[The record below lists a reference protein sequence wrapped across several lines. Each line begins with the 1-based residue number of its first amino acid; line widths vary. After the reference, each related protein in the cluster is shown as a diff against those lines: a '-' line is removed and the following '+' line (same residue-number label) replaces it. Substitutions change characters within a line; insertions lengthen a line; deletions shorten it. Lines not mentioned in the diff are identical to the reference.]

1 MKSKLK
7 NFSLL
12 TISTLI
18 MAVGIYFFKFA
29 NNFTFGGITG
39 IAVLVAKFL
48 PISASDFSFVVN
60 ILLLIIGWIVL
71 GKSFAEKTAYSTIL
85 LSVSLSLLERIYPMS
100 HPLTNEPLL
109 ELIFAILLPALGS
122 AILFNIGASSG
133 GTDVIAMILKKYTSV
148 DIGKGLMISDLIFT
162 LAGFLVFNV
171 KTGLYS
177 LFGLI
182 MRSALIDNFIES
194 FNRSKY
200 FHVVTSNATCICD
213 FIQNDL
219 QRGATIVNATG
230 AFTGDDKYIILTV
243 LSPSQAVKLRNFIK
257 EHDPKAFLLVSN
269 TSEIIGKGFHSVQD
283 RQPFLCFLLVHNTLF
298 LSPRI
303 ISFIGFI
310 LQNIFLKLSHT
321 KKRGGFNA

>member
-1 MKSKLK
+1 MNYEIIINETIVKEGSIMKSKLK

-171 KTGLYS
+171 KTVLYS

-269 TSEIIGKGFHSVQD
+269 TSEIIGKGFHSV
-283 RQPFLCFLLVHNTLF
+283 
-298 LSPRI
+298 
-303 ISFIGFI
+303 
-310 LQNIFLKLSHT
+310 
-321 KKRGGFNA
+321 

>member
-85 LSVSLSLLERIYPMS
+85 LSISLSLLERIYPMN

-257 EHDPKAFLLVSN
+257 EQDPKAFLLVSN
-269 TSEIIGKGFHSVQD
+269 TSEIIGKGFHSV
-283 RQPFLCFLLVHNTLF
+283 
-298 LSPRI
+298 
-303 ISFIGFI
+303 
-310 LQNIFLKLSHT
+310 
-321 KKRGGFNA
+321 

>member
-18 MAVGIYFFKFA
+18 MAVGIYFFKFT

-39 IAVLVAKFL
+39 IAVLVAKFF

-71 GKSFAEKTAYSTIL
+71 GKNFAEKTAYSTIL

-269 TSEIIGKGFHSVQD
+269 TSEIIGKGFHSV
-283 RQPFLCFLLVHNTLF
+283 
-298 LSPRI
+298 
-303 ISFIGFI
+303 
-310 LQNIFLKLSHT
+310 
-321 KKRGGFNA
+321 

>member
-1 MKSKLK
+1 MNYEIIINETIIKEGSIMKLKLK

-18 MAVGIYFFKFA
+18 MAVGIYFFKFT

-85 LSVSLSLLERIYPMS
+85 LSISLSLLERIYPMS

-257 EHDPKAFLLVSN
+257 EQDPKAFLLVSN
-269 TSEIIGKGFHSVQD
+269 TSEIIGKGFHSV
-283 RQPFLCFLLVHNTLF
+283 
-298 LSPRI
+298 
-303 ISFIGFI
+303 
-310 LQNIFLKLSHT
+310 
-321 KKRGGFNA
+321 

>member
-85 LSVSLSLLERIYPMS
+85 LSISLSLLERIYPMS

-133 GTDVIAMILKKYTSV
+133 GTDVIAMVLKKYTSV

-257 EHDPKAFLLVSN
+257 EQDPKAFLLVSN
-269 TSEIIGKGFHSVQD
+269 TSEIIGKGFHSV
-283 RQPFLCFLLVHNTLF
+283 
-298 LSPRI
+298 
-303 ISFIGFI
+303 
-310 LQNIFLKLSHT
+310 
-321 KKRGGFNA
+321 

>member
-71 GKSFAEKTAYSTIL
+71 GKSFAEKTTYSTIL

-148 DIGKGLMISDLIFT
+148 DIGKDLMISDLIFT

-269 TSEIIGKGFHSVQD
+269 TSEIIGKGFHSV
-283 RQPFLCFLLVHNTLF
+283 
-298 LSPRI
+298 
-303 ISFIGFI
+303 
-310 LQNIFLKLSHT
+310 
-321 KKRGGFNA
+321 

>member
-39 IAVLVAKFL
+39 IAVLVAKFF

-85 LSVSLSLLERIYPMS
+85 LSISLSLLERIYPMS

-148 DIGKGLMISDLIFT
+148 DIGKGLMISDFIFT

-269 TSEIIGKGFHSVQD
+269 TSEIIGKGFHSV
-283 RQPFLCFLLVHNTLF
+283 
-298 LSPRI
+298 
-303 ISFIGFI
+303 
-310 LQNIFLKLSHT
+310 
-321 KKRGGFNA
+321 

>member
-1 MKSKLK
+1 MNYEIIINETIVKEGSIMKSKLK

-39 IAVLVAKFL
+39 IAVLVAKFF

-71 GKSFAEKTAYSTIL
+71 GKRFAEKTAYSTIL

-269 TSEIIGKGFHSVQD
+269 TSEIIGKGFHSV
-283 RQPFLCFLLVHNTLF
+283 
-298 LSPRI
+298 
-303 ISFIGFI
+303 
-310 LQNIFLKLSHT
+310 
-321 KKRGGFNA
+321 

>member
-243 LSPSQAVKLRNFIK
+243 LSTSQAVKLRNFIK

-269 TSEIIGKGFHSVQD
+269 TSEIIGKGFHSV
-283 RQPFLCFLLVHNTLF
+283 
-298 LSPRI
+298 
-303 ISFIGFI
+303 
-310 LQNIFLKLSHT
+310 
-321 KKRGGFNA
+321 

>member
-18 MAVGIYFFKFA
+18 MAVGIYFFKFT

-230 AFTGDDKYIILTV
+230 TFTGDDKYIILTV

-257 EHDPKAFLLVSN
+257 EHDPKAFLLISN
-269 TSEIIGKGFHSVQD
+269 TSEIIGKGFHSV
-283 RQPFLCFLLVHNTLF
+283 
-298 LSPRI
+298 
-303 ISFIGFI
+303 
-310 LQNIFLKLSHT
+310 
-321 KKRGGFNA
+321 

>member
-18 MAVGIYFFKFA
+18 MAVGIYFFKFT

-48 PISASDFSFVVN
+48 PVSSSDFSFVVN

-269 TSEIIGKGFHSVQD
+269 TSEIIGKGFHSV
-283 RQPFLCFLLVHNTLF
+283 
-298 LSPRI
+298 
-303 ISFIGFI
+303 
-310 LQNIFLKLSHT
+310 
-321 KKRGGFNA
+321 

>member
-1 MKSKLK
+1 MNYEIIINETIIKEGSIMKSKLK

-257 EHDPKAFLLVSN
+257 EHDPKAFLLLSN
-269 TSEIIGKGFHSVQD
+269 TSEIIGKGFHSV
-283 RQPFLCFLLVHNTLF
+283 
-298 LSPRI
+298 
-303 ISFIGFI
+303 
-310 LQNIFLKLSHT
+310 
-321 KKRGGFNA
+321 

>member
-1 MKSKLK
+1 MKLKLK

-18 MAVGIYFFKFA
+18 MAVGIYFFKFT

-71 GKSFAEKTAYSTIL
+71 GKSFAAKTAYSTIL

-257 EHDPKAFLLVSN
+257 EQDPKAFLLVSN
-269 TSEIIGKGFHSVQD
+269 TSEIIGKGFHSV
-283 RQPFLCFLLVHNTLF
+283 
-298 LSPRI
+298 
-303 ISFIGFI
+303 
-310 LQNIFLKLSHT
+310 
-321 KKRGGFNA
+321 

>member
-1 MKSKLK
+1 LNYEIIINETIVKEGSIMKSKLK

-39 IAVLVAKFL
+39 IAVLVAKFF

-269 TSEIIGKGFHSVQD
+269 TSEIIGKGFHSV
-283 RQPFLCFLLVHNTLF
+283 
-298 LSPRI
+298 
-303 ISFIGFI
+303 
-310 LQNIFLKLSHT
+310 
-321 KKRGGFNA
+321 

>member
-71 GKSFAEKTAYSTIL
+71 GKSFAEQKACSTIL

-269 TSEIIGKGFHSVQD
+269 TSEIIGKGFHSV
-283 RQPFLCFLLVHNTLF
+283 
-298 LSPRI
+298 
-303 ISFIGFI
+303 
-310 LQNIFLKLSHT
+310 
-321 KKRGGFNA
+321 

>member
-18 MAVGIYFFKFA
+18 MAVGIDFFKFT

-85 LSVSLSLLERIYPMS
+85 LSVSLSLLERICPMS

-148 DIGKGLMISDLIFT
+148 DIGKGLMISDIIFT

-257 EHDPKAFLLVSN
+257 EQDPKAFLLVSN
-269 TSEIIGKGFHSVQD
+269 TSEIIGKGFHSV
-283 RQPFLCFLLVHNTLF
+283 
-298 LSPRI
+298 
-303 ISFIGFI
+303 
-310 LQNIFLKLSHT
+310 
-321 KKRGGFNA
+321 

>member
-85 LSVSLSLLERIYPMS
+85 LSISLSLLERIYPMS

-200 FHVVTSNATCICD
+200 FHVVTSNARCICD

-257 EHDPKAFLLVSN
+257 EQDPKAFLLVSN
-269 TSEIIGKGFHSVQD
+269 TSEIIGKGFHSV
-283 RQPFLCFLLVHNTLF
+283 
-298 LSPRI
+298 
-303 ISFIGFI
+303 
-310 LQNIFLKLSHT
+310 
-321 KKRGGFNA
+321 

>member
-48 PISASDFSFVVN
+48 PISDSDFSFVVN

-85 LSVSLSLLERIYPMS
+85 LTISLSLLERIYPMS

-257 EHDPKAFLLVSN
+257 EQDPKAFLLVSN
-269 TSEIIGKGFHSVQD
+269 TSEIIGKGFHSV
-283 RQPFLCFLLVHNTLF
+283 
-298 LSPRI
+298 
-303 ISFIGFI
+303 
-310 LQNIFLKLSHT
+310 
-321 KKRGGFNA
+321 